1 MAFAF
6 FVVWRYSDYGQP
18 DYGAT
23 VLQLEHVIESEC
35 TRCLHRSLL
44 KKRGNHI
51 SINGDISISNS
62 QQQRRR
68 RTVRYFSL
76 FLF

>member
-44 KKRGNHI
+44 KKGA
-51 SINGDISISNS
+51 
-62 QQQRRR
+62 
-68 RTVRYFSL
+68 TT
-76 FLF
+76 